1 MSDLD
6 VAAMLRNADKMAD
19 DNKYA
24 ESVKIY
30 SKIIDFD
37 YNYTAAWY
45 GLGVIK
51 AKMGEFEESI
61 KAFEQAHRI
70 NPYYSCLLYTSP
82 SPRDRG

>member
-37 YNYTAAWY
+37 YNYTVDW
-45 GLGVIK
+45 
-51 AKMGEFEESI
+51 
-61 KAFEQAHRI
+61 
-70 NPYYSCLLYTSP
+70 
-82 SPRDRG
+82 